1 MCTTYQTHYT
11 RCERKG
17 YGRGLKGD
25 LPCTDE
31 YMDECR
37 NAQKIDE
44 TCAAPT
50 IKCRWIDFECG
61 KHGGP
66 SPCEREKMIKERKG
80 QGKEEGTWVKKKD
93 MRSECDAMFCTIQ

>member
-17 YGRGLKGD
+17 YGHGPKGN

-31 YMDECR
+31 YIEECK
-37 NAQKIDE
+37 NARKTDE
-44 TCAAPT
+44 TCAAPAV
-50 IKCRWIDFECG
+50 KCRWIDFECG

-66 SPCEREKMIKERKG
+66 SPYEREKLIRERRR
-80 QGKEEGTWVKKKD
+80 QGKREEKWVKKEEA
-93 MRSECDAMFCTIQ
+93 RSECDAMLCTIQ